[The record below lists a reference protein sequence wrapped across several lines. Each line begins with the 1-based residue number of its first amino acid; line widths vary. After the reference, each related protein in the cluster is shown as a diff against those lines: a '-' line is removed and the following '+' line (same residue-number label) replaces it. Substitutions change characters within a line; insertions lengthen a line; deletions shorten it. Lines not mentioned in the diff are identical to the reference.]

1 MAWVAITNN
10 PNWQYNN
17 SPEDPGAGS
26 PLRALWLKQTN
37 GIRTIGSGAGAHQV
51 YSEVRRVGDTTNR
64 SRGELSKS
72 YWDAREGT
80 LSSYAVNNFD
90 PKLVFDF
97 TGNVFKTGGV
107 ASTFSN
113 SITHAR
119 AGQATM
125 VDSDG
130 LLKWSPHNLLPYSE
144 DFSIPVWVKS
154 NNGSVVVDNAVAP
167 DGTTTAATLTIPQFN
182 ARTYQRVFN
191 SHKAGD
197 KITFSFWVRSDTVT
211 SIIFGVGG
219 GTNVANNNAS
229 ANTVAPVTS
238 TWNLVELEFT
248 VLGNDT
254 SLYFIIGWYDSLHSA
269 QIGDVEIWHP
279 HAYRSDLGGMVNNSA
294 QSTGFETYVP
304 TTSSAVYAPRVGHHI
319 YNGTAWVNEGVLHES
334 EARTNLMVY
343 SGDLTNSD
351 WTSPRLTVGAVTAG
365 SPFGAYQSI
374 TPVANGTVK
383 ANAYQVGKSITSGAT
398 YVGWAL
404 VKYSAGSGWF
414 AINMYDTGKGDERAY
429 FDLQNGVVGA
439 KDALI
444 IDHGMVDYGDGWW
457 LCWAS
462 ANAASGT
469 GGLVVTVTNGNS
481 VVTGSIS
488 DTILIAGSQFELG
501 STPSSYIPTT
511 SSAVTRAAETL
522 TVPAANLP
530 YPTPVEVTGTELVTN
545 GTFDSNTNNWTTVNS
560 TLSVDSNRLKI
571 VNDGIF
577 GTATQ
582 QFTTV
587 SNKLYLVTADL
598 IYGGAVDGRI
608 LINEGQFGGSIY
620 NALDTMASFD
630 KTFSIVFKAVSH
642 LTNILLQNAF
652 GTSGGLGSTGDFNFW
667 DNVSIKEINPLALSI
682 QMDGRMTYADNSQLY
697 EVSHYFWNINSSNR
711 IVSALQTTGSFI
723 GKQLFE
729 QRDAGEIDS
738 VTGTNTDY
746 SPGINVPF
754 NISARHGSTFVNGSH
769 EGTLLTANTTVTA
782 LPDLSSTDLLL
793 GYIFMGTIAQF
804 RVWDEDLTDAGI
816 VEATEPSTEPS
827 LQLTFDGSSTNSFT
841 VLDWSE

>member
-304 TTSSAVYAPRVGHHI
+304 TTSSTVYAPRVGHHV
-319 YNGTAWVNEGVLHES
+319 YNGSAWVNEGILHES

-511 SSAVTRAAETL
+511 SSTVTRAAETL
-522 TVPAANLP
+522 TVPVANLP

-545 GTFDSNTNNWTTVNS
+545 GTFDSNTNDWASFNS
-560 TLSVDSNRLKI
+560 TLSVDSNRLK
-571 VNDGIF
+571 VTDTGYF
-577 GTATQ
+577 GTASTH
-582 QFTTV
+582 FPTV
-587 SNKLYLVTADL
+587 SGKSYLITADF
-598 IYGGAVDGRI
+598 IHGGTLDGMVTVQD
-608 LINEGQFGGSIY
+608 GQFEYGTVLHSGGGDISSVSKTYSI
-620 NALDTMASFD
+620 
-630 KTFSIVFKAVSH
+630 IVKAVSH
-642 LTNILLQNAF
+642 TTKLTLKNSWAS
-652 GTSGGLGSTGDFNFW
+652 SGGFGNLGDFNLW

-682 QMDGRMTYADNSQLY
+682 QMDGKITYADDG
-697 EVSHYFWNINSSNR
+697 SSDRFIQWGNQGDDEIR
-711 IVSALQTTGSFI
+711 LNLEYGGAQTGSPNFI
-723 GKQLFE
+723 
-729 QRDAGEIDS
+729 QRAGGVIDILS
-738 VTGTNTDY
+738 DVNAY
-746 SPGINVPF
+746 SPNVNVPF
-754 NISARHGSTFVNGSH
+754 NLASRHGSTFINGAVD
-769 EGTLLTANTTVTA
+769 GTALTADITPTE
-782 LPDLSSTDLLL
+782 LPDLSSSTLSL
-793 GYIFMGTIAQF
+793 GFDFMGTIGQF

-827 LQLTFDGSSTNSFT
+827 LQLTFDGLSTNSFT